1 MDDSVAV
8 AADGLTKRFGDTAAV
23 DDLDLEIPL
32 GQTYGFLGPNGAGK
46 TTTMRMLTT
55 LTKPTS
61 GEARIMGESV
71 ADRDAVA
78 GHIGYLPEDPPLY
91 PELTGREQLEYVAA
105 LRDVP
110 DDVAEERI
118 ELLVDLVEMGDA
130 IDDRIGTYSKGMKNK
145 TAIVQTVLHV
155 PDVVFLDEPTAGLDP
170 RAARTVRE
178 LIDEMGDEQT
188 TIFLSTHVL
197 PVAEQVADVVG
208 VLDQGRLVAEGPP
221 AKLKYRAEEGER
233 SLEQVFMEVTTE
245 RTGESA

>member
-8 AADGLTKRFGDTAAV
+8 AADGLTKHFGDTAAV

-110 DDVAEERI
+110 DDVAAERI
-118 ELLVDLVEMGDA
+118 DLLVDLVEMGDA